1 MFEGVLGESEVFKK
15 VIESIKELVKEVN
28 IEVSSK
34 GMEINSMDNSKVA
47 LICLKLYSS
56 CFEKFRC
63 KKKER
68 IGVNVEVLYRMF
80 RCVNNEDRMT
90 IRMEEKS
97 TKIYFRFENDK
108 LNKVSEFNVNL

>member
-28 IEVSSK
+28 IEVDSK
-34 GMEINSMDNSKVA
+34 GMQINSMDNSKVA
-47 LICLKLYSS
+47 LICLTLHCSG
-56 CFEKFRC
+56 FERFRC
-63 KKKER
+63 KNKQR
-68 IGVNVEVLYRMF
+68 MGVNVEVLYRMF
-80 RCVNNEDRMT
+80 RCVNNEDRMI
-90 IRMEEKS
+90 IRMDDKA